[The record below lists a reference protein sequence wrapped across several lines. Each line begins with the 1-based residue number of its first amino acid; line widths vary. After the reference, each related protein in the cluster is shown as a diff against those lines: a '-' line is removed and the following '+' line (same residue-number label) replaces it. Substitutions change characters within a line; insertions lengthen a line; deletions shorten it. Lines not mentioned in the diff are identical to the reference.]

1 MSSTMSVFPM
11 RCMCPHEDEQYNT
24 KYNYYVGDELV
35 FTGGFIQKN
44 LNANKSIEIEREI
57 GQRPVLAFG
66 NSGSDTSMMD
76 YVIDKRNTYPTA
88 AFMIIN
94 DDTDRDWAGEDWE
107 ENSEK
112 YSAMG
117 YQPVSIKNEFK
128 NLYKEGIEK
137 AVLQS

>member
-1 MSSTMSVFPM
+1 M
-11 RCMCPHEDEQYNT
+11 
-24 KYNYYVGDELV
+24 

-76 YVIDKRNTYPTA
+76 YVIDKRNTYPNA
-88 AFMIIN
+88 AYMIIN
-94 DDTDRDWAGEDWE
+94 DDTDRDWSGEDWE
-107 ENSEK
+107 ENSKK
-112 YSAMG
+112 YSDMG

-137 AVLQS
+137 AA